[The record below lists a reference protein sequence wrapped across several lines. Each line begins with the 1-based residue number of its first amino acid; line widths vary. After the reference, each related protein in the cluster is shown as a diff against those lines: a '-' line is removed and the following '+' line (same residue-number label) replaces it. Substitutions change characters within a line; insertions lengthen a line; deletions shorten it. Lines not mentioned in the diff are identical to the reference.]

1 MNRGAGAFKA
11 LAVPAK
17 IWAARLGKSVSTI
30 RAYTYGERVPP
41 EAERVSIHADWNGP
55 APELWLEL
63 VTEPSAPRTQ
73 RELPE
78 PEAATP
84 EAAEG
89 EAAKLLQNIRGL
101 QDEIAGAG
109 ADMDLQAR
117 VRMVDHLASAVA
129 KLGQLTGTR
138 VTERAILASPHFAE
152 IESTMIEA
160 LTPWPDAMRAVSAAL
175 EGLRAK

>member
-1 MNRGAGAFKA
+1 MNKGAAAFKA
-11 LAVPAK
+11 MQVPAK
-17 IWAARLGKSVSTI
+17 IWATRLGKSVSTV
-30 RAYTYGERVPP
+30 RAYSYGERVPP
-41 EAERVSIHADWNGP
+41 EDERISIHVDHGGP
-55 APELWLEL
+55 EPVLWLEL
-63 VTEPSAPRTQ
+63 VTEPAPRTA
-73 RELPE
+73 REPHD

-101 QDEIAGAG
+101 QDEITGAG
-109 ADMDLQAR
+109 ESMDLPAR